1 MPLLFLIY
9 INDLTNCLKLSDTQ
23 MYADDTSITMKSK
36 SSYEIEMKMNADLY
50 NIYEWQ
56 KANRLSLNT
65 TKT

>member
-1 MPLLFLIY
+1 
-9 INDLTNCLKLSDTQ
+9 